1 MTLETLHQDWIQS
14 HRKHWEKS
22 RWSYEL
28 YLCYLS
34 QRKERD
40 YGYFWLYFFFF
51 FNFSRTTKWK
61 QLSATYHLSHKK
73 WALSILEEDVSFH
86 YLDTFCIWD
95 STGGKP
101 FTERPSRSDRSSNP
115 LRRPGNDL
123 DKVSGARLLPTL
135 VSGQTQY
142 HSSICAR
149 VRTASRNLS
158 QIEDLGYCLPVLLG
172 QQVLDA
178 GSSECCESI
187 WHWII
192 FQIVPF
198 YIFICTLS
206 LRTPYSVWV
215 ELLFTYFLA

>member
-1 MTLETLHQDWIQS
+1 MGTSDSTS
-14 HRKHWEKS
+14 V
-22 RWSYEL
+22 
-28 YLCYLS
+28 
-34 QRKERD
+34 
-40 YGYFWLYFFFF
+40 FF

-123 DKVSGARLLPTL
+123 DKVSGVRLLPTL
-135 VSGQTQY
+135 VSWQTQY

-158 QIEDLGYCLPVLLG
+158 QTEDLGYCLPSLLG